1 MNVSQM
7 FRAVSE
13 GRVVILGGY
22 AWSCPEC
29 GAILGQSVCREA
41 RDRRA
46 LAHCLLHRRPQPSV
60 GSSSRPTSRLRLLEI
75 GTDVRAEPL

>member
-13 GRVVILGGY
+13 GRVVTMGGC

-29 GAILGQSVCREA
+29 GAKLGQSREA

-46 LAHCLLHRRPQPSV
+46 LAHCLLHRRPQRSV
-60 GSSSRPTSRLRLLEI
+60 GSSSRPPSVLRLLEI
-75 GTDVRAEPL
+75 GADVRADPL